1 MELEKKSSSFVQ
13 WSCSKNLSVVTACV
27 SFLFFSSLQHS
38 GLFMTELKAAR
49 QLELVATSH
58 PVKYSDLL
66 SPLIIGV
73 EANYVV
79 LLVNVQLWPLVRRN
93 SDFVGS
99 TSVIFEL
106 LCYSSE
112 VFVQPGCRAAAE
124 RESAGREADRGKN
137 NGKHAVPGLPVQVL
151 VQPALTLLVSVK
163 PSKKKKKPR

>member
-1 MELEKKSSSFVQ
+1 
-13 WSCSKNLSVVTACV
+13 
-27 SFLFFSSLQHS
+27 
-38 GLFMTELKAAR
+38 MTELKAAR

-66 SPLIIGV
+66 SSLIIGV
-73 EANYVV
+73 EANYVA

-99 TSVIFEL
+99 MSVIFEL

-137 NGKHAVPGLPVQVL
+137 NGKHAVPGLPVHVL

-163 PSKKKKKPR
+163 PSKKKKQDKLERNKSSCSLFRVLRWIYFKFMRKVLKMKMKWFAAKISL